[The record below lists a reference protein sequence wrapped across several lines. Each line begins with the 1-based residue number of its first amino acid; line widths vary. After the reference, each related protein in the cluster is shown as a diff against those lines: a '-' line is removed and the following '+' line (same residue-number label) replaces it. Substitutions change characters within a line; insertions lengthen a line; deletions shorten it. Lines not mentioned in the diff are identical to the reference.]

1 MRGSTASTTDPDS
14 RRWYVGGPS
23 EAIAA
28 RTMFLE
34 TSNTPAITLIG
45 SPSAQRSLR
54 ISAQSSTDNT
64 LSPWL
69 DDAVEAVLVGPR

>member
-1 MRGSTASTTDPDS
+1 
-14 RRWYVGGPS
+14 
-23 EAIAA
+23 
-28 RTMFLE
+28 MFLE